1 MINTTFD
8 KVAVKGQFVCNGT
21 QWVKRSKRTAS
32 LFGQPSRWFYFSNK
46 DQVSVSEKWL
56 ETNGV

>member
-8 KVAVKGQFVCNGT
+8 RVTVKGQFLCNGT

-32 LFGQPSRWFYFSNK
+32 IFGQPNKWFYFSNK
-46 DQVSVSEKWL
+46 DRVSVAEKWL
-56 ETNGV
+56 ETKGV

>member
-1 MINTTFD
+1 MVNTTFD
-8 KVAVKGQFVCNGT
+8 KVTVKGQFVCNGT
-21 QWVKRSKRTAS
+21 LWVKRSKRTAA